1 MLIVKHYEEWRY
13 TSKMSGAKLAPP
25 LHARISGWQIAELHA
40 LPSDENGNFGASLQ
54 YDYKYEH

>member
-1 MLIVKHYEEWRY
+1 
-13 TSKMSGAKLAPP
+13 MSGAKLAPS

-40 LPSDENGNFGASLQ
+40 LSSDEDCNFGANLQ